1 MVNIQE
7 KKIKLNW
14 AWIEKK
20 IQRSLTKLFESQKLE
35 PEITKVFWFLEHE
48 HVQRKEHVFPITIA
62 TTKNYIYN
70 LAKHY

>member
-48 HVQRKEHVFPITIA
+48 SDSTCIKEGTLFP
-62 TTKNYIYN
+62 NYN
-70 LAKHY
+70 SDN